1 MNPTLPQSHEEDSL
15 RGFIQDPLFMTRE
28 MVWLALPE
36 SFLQ

>member
-1 MNPTLPQSHEEDSL
+1 MDSTLPQSHEDWL
-15 RGFIQDPLFMTRE
+15 RGFIQDPLSIMRE